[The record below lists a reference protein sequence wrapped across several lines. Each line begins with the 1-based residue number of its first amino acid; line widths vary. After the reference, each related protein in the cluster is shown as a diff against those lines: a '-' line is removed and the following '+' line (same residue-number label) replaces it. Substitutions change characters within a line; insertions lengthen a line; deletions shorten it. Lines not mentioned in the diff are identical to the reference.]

1 MLKTLWGSLAYL
13 RQNAEEVTEHDA
25 IVQSQRQCPVQHKH
39 RRRNFAQYGDSRE
52 TPNLSGDLRKR
63 IATPLLFSLALSR
76 KGCPNCLLEN
86 IRPIRKIR
94 GRFAYQPL
102 PNRALA
108 AKYLLPMSGKLA
120 SLGVAVPRIM
130 APRL

>member
-1 MLKTLWGSLAYL
+1 MQSSNHNARVPYSTHTAGGIL
-13 RQNAEEVTEHDA
+13 R
-25 IVQSQRQCPVQHKH
+25 
-39 RRRNFAQYGDSRE
+39 SRE
-52 TPNLSGDLRKR
+52 IPEKRQICLAICANELR
-63 IATPLLFSLALSR
+63 PLLFSLALSR

-86 IRPIRKIR
+86 VRPIRKIR

-102 PNRALA
+102 PNRALV